1 MNRNVVNIS
10 APEAPADAQ
19 GLVHRGLAYTRTAQ
33 ATGPV
38 SRRELQFAQ
47 AWQRENLRQSGLT
60 GALDAMLRA
69 QDESGLTSRDAPRP
83 VPLDQN
89 AATIAATAMQWL
101 GSAQGFQYLA
111 DALEAAGYRL
121 VDAATGVTQAAGKRL
136 QRCKREAIRER
147 YVIDATPNIVE
158 DAPVRYYG
166 TVDGTT
172 VTSGVSTAEQA
183 MADALSAMLNGKVL
197 EQLALRLT
205 ACATG
210 YAGRQ
215 ANAEQVSRYAERCMT
230 LADKALADLDV
241 QAAEPARE
249 RLERAIAEWHRKN
262 PAAAPLPMRKVA

>member
-1 MNRNVVNIS
+1 
-10 APEAPADAQ
+10 
-19 GLVHRGLAYTRTAQ
+19 
-33 ATGPV
+33 
-38 SRRELQFAQ
+38 
-47 AWQRENLRQSGLT
+47 
-60 GALDAMLRA
+60 
-69 QDESGLTSRDAPRP
+69 
-83 VPLDQN
+83 
-89 AATIAATAMQWL
+89 
-101 GSAQGFQYLA
+101 
-111 DALEAAGYRL
+111 
-121 VDAATGVTQAAGKRL
+121 
-136 QRCKREAIRER
+136 
-147 YVIDATPNIVE
+147 VIDATPNIVE

-215 ANAEQVSRYAERCMT
+215 ANAERCMT

-249 RLERAIAEWHRKN
+249 RLERAIAEWRRKN